1 MIVILNEKDSC
12 MKRIEDEQRT
22 YEYATVMCALS
33 FRNVENR
40 FCISCLSFYCFVIT
54 SRK

>member
-22 YEYATVMCALS
+22 YEYATVLCAVS
-33 FRNVENR
+33 FRNVEKR
-40 FCISCLSFYCFVIT
+40 FCISCLSFYCFVIN
-54 SRK
+54 SHE

>member
-22 YEYATVMCALS
+22 CEYATVLCALS

-40 FCISCLSFYCFVIT
+40 FCISWLSFYCFVIT
-54 SRK
+54 PHE

>member
-22 YEYATVMCALS
+22 YEYATVKCAVS
-33 FRNVENR
+33 FLDVENR
-40 FCISCLSFYCFVIT
+40 FWILCLLFYCIVIT
-54 SRK
+54 PHE